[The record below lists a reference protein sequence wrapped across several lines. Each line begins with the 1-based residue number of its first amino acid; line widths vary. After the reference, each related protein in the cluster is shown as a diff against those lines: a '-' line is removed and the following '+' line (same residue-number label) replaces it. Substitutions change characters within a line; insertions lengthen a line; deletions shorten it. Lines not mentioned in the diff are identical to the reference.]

1 MRGGSR
7 LAVLGLLLGAA
18 LAAAALLAF
27 ASASCATDQ
36 PGRPCPEAGLNR
48 AVVVA
53 LAGGVTALVVAPF
66 AFLAE
71 FAARRRIEYRGSWG
85 RGLRRGLLAGLVVAA
100 LAGLRVGDALSVA
113 ATLFVL
119 ILAGLVEWS
128 AVRRFDLP

>member
-1 MRGGSR
+1 VRRGSR
-7 LAVLGLLLGAA
+7 LVVLALLVGGA

-27 ASASCATDQ
+27 ASGSCATDQ
-36 PGRPCPEAGLNR
+36 PGRPCPDAGLNR
-48 AVVVA
+48 AVVVT
-53 LAGGVTALVVAPF
+53 LAAMVAALVVAPF

-71 FAARRRIEYRGSWG
+71 LAARRRIEYRGSWG
-85 RGLRRGLLAGLVVAA
+85 RALRRGLLAGLVVAA

-113 ATLFVL
+113 SALFVV

>member
-1 MRGGSR
+1 MRRGSR
-7 LAVLGLLLGAA
+7 LAVIGLLSAA
-18 LAAAALLAF
+18 VAAAVVLLAF
-27 ASASCATDQ
+27 ASGSCAADQ
-36 PGRPCPEAGLNR
+36 PGRPCPEAGFNR

-53 LAGGVTALVVAPF
+53 FVGSVAALGVAPF

-85 RGLRRGLLAGLVVAA
+85 RALRRGLLAGLVVAA
-100 LAGLRVGDALSVA
+100 LAGLRVGEALSVA
-113 ATLFVL
+113 SVLFVL